1 MTLQRRHRT
10 PISRAL
16 DALTVRLLKF
26 RARLIVSH
34 IDKGATVHEV
44 AETTSLTEDEI
55 ERILWWH
62 RSQQG
67 EVNGGWLS

>member
-1 MTLQRRHRT
+1 MNRRTRMRNPLH
-10 PISRAL
+10 AVF
-16 DALTVRLLKF
+16 DAVAVRLLKF